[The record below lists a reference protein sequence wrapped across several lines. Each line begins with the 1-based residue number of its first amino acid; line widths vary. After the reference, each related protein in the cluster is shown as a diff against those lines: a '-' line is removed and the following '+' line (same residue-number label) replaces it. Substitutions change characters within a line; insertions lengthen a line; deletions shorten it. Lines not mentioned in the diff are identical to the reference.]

1 MNDICKNCDTRIR
14 LGLCNGREGDFQYCY
29 RKVGSVNG
37 LEDTITPFN
46 TIDDLY
52 ENCEHLKGTIKEQ
65 TYLDNKPYANDE
77 HMVLLYG
84 LYKGEPDLEEKIERG
99 FVYPIGYVTR

>member
-1 MNDICKNCDTRIR
+1 MNDICINCDTRIR
-14 LGLCNGREGDFQYCY
+14 LGLCNGREGNFKYCY

-37 LEDTITPFN
+37 LEKTITPFN
-46 TIDDLY
+46 TINDLY
-52 ENCEHLKGTIKEQ
+52 KNCEHLNCTIKEQ
-65 TYLDNKPYANDE
+65 TFLGNKPYANDE

-84 LYKGEPDLEEKIERG
+84 LYKDEPDLEEKIKCG